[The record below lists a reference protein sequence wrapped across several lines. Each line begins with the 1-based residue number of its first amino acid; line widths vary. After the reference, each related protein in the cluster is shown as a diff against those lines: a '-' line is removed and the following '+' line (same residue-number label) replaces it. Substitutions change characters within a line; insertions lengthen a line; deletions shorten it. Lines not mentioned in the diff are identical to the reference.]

1 MCVTGINANEFVGF
15 SILWIMCVWFSFKIL
30 VWRSSTT
37 YISISKSTVFM
48 GLAQWK
54 AQHYNCGVSATFVLQ
69 SDGLLQRALGWYLS
83 SQLYRLGISVQ
94 FSSIAFTEF
103 KLINSEDFLIAMK
116 MKLM

>member
-1 MCVTGINANEFVGF
+1 
-15 SILWIMCVWFSFKIL
+15 
-30 VWRSSTT
+30 
-37 YISISKSTVFM
+37 M